1 MSKLCLIDA
10 KKKGSE
16 PVRTAFINYC
26 WHILS
31 ATDDDDDD
39 ATYVQCVQEWSAFL
53 YARDVC

>member
-1 MSKLCLIDA
+1 MQ

-31 ATDDDDDD
+31 ATDDDDD

>member
-31 ATDDDDDD
+31 ATDDDDD
-39 ATYVQCVQEWSAFL
+39 ATYVQCVQEWSALL